1 MLGPLPYNSVGIY
14 FLISSSFAVEGDL
27 GTYSYISFLPFYIYS
42 ILSYCFLCIFTV
54 SFYIWNDIG
63 ARKIFSL
70 SGLLRQAVFCFD
82 FVFVFLSFS
91 TCCGQVYIGLM
102 GEQKKL
108 PHSNV
113 GEKVGLAFRVVL
125 GRQAVPLLMEGYSG
139 SSLGIKNSRVWPGYH
154 IFTWETS
161 V

>member
-42 ILSYCFLCIFTV
+42 ILSYCFLCIFYCEFLYLK
-54 SFYIWNDIG
+54 SYKGKENILFIWPS
-63 ARKIFSL
+63 KTSCVLFW
-70 SGLLRQAVFCFD
+70 FF
-82 FVFVFLSFS
+82 FFVFLSFS
-91 TCCGQVYIGLM
+91 TCCGQLYIGLM

-113 GEKVGLAFRVVL
+113 GEKVL
-125 GRQAVPLLMEGYSG
+125 GWPSRW
-139 SSLGIKNSRVWPGYH
+139 SLGGR
-154 IFTWETS
+154 
-161 V
+161 